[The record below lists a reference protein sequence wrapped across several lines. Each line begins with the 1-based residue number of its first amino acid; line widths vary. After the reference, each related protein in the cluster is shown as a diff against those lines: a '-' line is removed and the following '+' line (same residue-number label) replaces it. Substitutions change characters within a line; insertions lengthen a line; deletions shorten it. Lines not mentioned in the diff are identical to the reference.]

1 MRYIRR
7 VLAALRQADEKYG
20 LIDEG
25 DKILVGLSGG
35 KDSLCLLKALSIY
48 DKFAGKHFK
57 VQPVTLNLGFDNFHP
72 EALIAYCKSIGYDL
86 IVEDSSFVYGVLKA
100 HQKEG
105 KHIPCSIC
113 SRMKKAAMN
122 SVAHRLGYNKVAF
135 AHHRDDA
142 LETLFMNMIHGG
154 RVATFEPKMYLE
166 KSKIEFIRPLVL
178 AKESD
183 LANMAKE
190 EELPVLASTC
200 PANGFTE
207 RYFTKELLKTI
218 YKAHPEAEENFAA
231 MLGNYQGFQ
240 LYFDQ
245 IEIEDSLDK
254 RYALRPLLSADD
266 VLKYEEARAKS
277 QKRLSPLKRDGTTY
291 LVLYK
296 HQAVGSINF
305 NWDNPHQ
312 VNINSL
318 EVLPKTKD
326 GFLNVAKFFLAM
338 TSADANPVLFLYKA
352 KGKALAKRLGFSDQ
366 KEPGIPAGSWTLKIR
381 R

>member
-25 DKILVGLSGG
+25 DRILVGLSGG

-72 EALIAYCKSIGYDL
+72 ESLIAYCKSIGYDL

-100 HQKEG
+100 HQKDG

-190 EELPVLASTC
+190 EGLPVLASTC

-207 RYFTKELLKTI
+207 RFFTKQLLKSI
-218 YKAHPEAEENFAA
+218 YQAHPEAEENFAA

-254 RYALRPLLSADD
+254 RYALRPLLSAED
-266 VLKYEEARAKS
+266 VLKYETVQRKYS
-277 QKRLSPLKRDGTTY
+277 KLLSPLQQEGTTY

-296 HQAVGSINF
+296 HQVVGSINF
-305 NWDNPHQ
+305 LWDNPHQ
-312 VNINSL
+312 VNINAL

-326 GFLNVAKFFLAM
+326 GAVKVSQFFLNI
-338 TSADANPVLFLYKA
+338 TSSEANPVLFLYNS
-352 KGKALAKRLGFSDQ
+352 KGKALAKRLGFTSK
-366 KEPGIPAGSWTLKIR
+366 KEPGIPGLLDS
-381 R
+381 

>member
-48 DKFAGKHFK
+48 DKFAKKHFK

-72 EALIAYCKSIGYDL
+72 ESLIAYCKSIGYEF

-100 HQKEG
+100 HQKDG

-166 KSKIEFIRPLVL
+166 KSKSNLFGRLFWQRKATSPIWR
-178 AKESD
+178 K
-183 LANMAKE
+183 KK
-190 EELPVLASTC
+190 AS
-200 PANGFTE
+200 PF
-207 RYFTKELLKTI
+207 
-218 YKAHPEAEENFAA
+218 
-231 MLGNYQGFQ
+231 
-240 LYFDQ
+240 
-245 IEIEDSLDK
+245 
-254 RYALRPLLSADD
+254 
-266 VLKYEEARAKS
+266 
-277 QKRLSPLKRDGTTY
+277 
-291 LVLYK
+291 
-296 HQAVGSINF
+296 
-305 NWDNPHQ
+305 
-312 VNINSL
+312 
-318 EVLPKTKD
+318 
-326 GFLNVAKFFLAM
+326 
-338 TSADANPVLFLYKA
+338 
-352 KGKALAKRLGFSDQ
+352 
-366 KEPGIPAGSWTLKIR
+366 
-381 R
+381 

>member
-25 DKILVGLSGG
+25 DRILVGLSGG

-48 DKFAGKHFK
+48 GKFAGKHFK
-57 VQPVTLNLGFDNFHP
+57 VQPVTLNLGFDHFHP
-72 EALIAYCKSIGYDL
+72 ESLIAYCHSLGYDL

-183 LANMAKE
+183 LANMARE
-190 EELPVLASTC
+190 EDLPVLASSC

-207 RYFTKELLKTI
+207 RYFTKELLKSI
-218 YKAHPEAEENFAA
+218 YKTHPEAEENFAA
-231 MLGNYQGFQ
+231 MLGNYQGFK

-254 RYALRPLLSADD
+254 RYALRPLLSAQD
-266 VLKYEEARAKS
+266 VLRYQAVARKYPKV
-277 QKRLSPLKRDGTTY
+277 LSPLSEEGTTD

-296 HQAVGSINF
+296 HQVVGAINF
-305 NWDNPHQ
+305 LWDNPHQ
-312 VNINSL
+312 VNINAL
-318 EVLPKTKD
+318 DVLPKTKD
-326 GFLNVAKFFLAM
+326 GALKVAQFFLTITA
-338 TSADANPVLFLYKA
+338 AEANPVLFLYKSQ
-352 KGKALAKRLGFSDQ
+352 GKALAKALGFTKK
-366 KEPGIPAGSWTLKIR
+366 KEPGIPEGSWTLKIR